1 MTDTTCQPFKPDTWP
16 VDADGFAASLCT
28 ECGTPVRYGSRHSKC
43 GREAMGLV
51 APAPT
56 ALLVRDLAATVCAT
70 PLQVCAALELLGF
83 GQHSVNMAVTA
94 EMAGAIERHFGPVAP
109 AEPLYDGLTLDQV
122 KERLAA
128 LGADDLR
135 GLVVSLLIQQ
145 RIAERA
151 FSAARLAA

>member
-1 MTDTTCQPFKPDTWP
+1 MTET
-16 VDADGFAASLCT
+16 
-28 ECGTPVRYGSRHSKC
+28 
-43 GREAMGLV
+43 
-51 APAPT
+51 PT

-70 PLQVCAALELLGF
+70 PLQVCAALELLGYRP
-83 GQHSVNMAVTA
+83 HSINMAVTG
-94 EMAGAIERHFGPVAP
+94 EMAGAIERHFGPVKP

-122 KERLAA
+122 KERLAL

-151 FSAARLAA
+151 FAATQPA